1 MSPAGGTTA
10 EESDA
15 DAKSAAAVAVNPAA
29 DNFRKFRLVCGFDTS
44 PPGTSR
50 FLVSIVREYSSKV

>member
-10 EESDA
+10 EEANA

-29 DNFRKFRLVCGFDTS
+29 DNFRKFRLVCAFDTGS
-44 PPGTSR
+44 PGTSR
-50 FLVSIVREYSSKV
+50 FM